1 MKQQTFFDNAED
13 VVDNGKYTRSVQ
25 VPQYLPSEKKPEVFE
40 LYNAQKYGKLIAEI
54 NNANISEE
62 DKQFLKLAASRHI
75 IFNYAK
81 IADYYANSD
90 KEVQKLMEKSALVI
104 IDLDDAIANGY
115 VQFSQLIKNIMNDT
129 GEDTKGA

>member
-1 MKQQTFFDNAED
+1 MKQQTFFDSGEE
-13 VVDNGKYTRSVQ
+13 VTDNGKYTRSVQ
-25 VPQYLPSEKKPEVFE
+25 VPQYLPSDKKPEVFE

-62 DKQFLKLAASRHI
+62 DKQFLRLAASRHI

-90 KEVQKLMEKSALVI
+90 KNVQELMEKSALVI

-129 GEDTKGA
+129 GEDTKDA